1 MIRITYT
8 CIKIISGSGS
18 LLNHLKKKHNVF
30 LETQQRSNDP
40 ERFRCTVPGCGKIFK
55 AGFVLQDHMN
65 IHTGQKPHIC
75 QYCKQGFASKANKY
89 AHVKA
94 THLGIKRRSK

>member
-1 MIRITYT
+1 ML
-8 CIKIISGSGS
+8 K
-18 LLNHLKKKHNVF
+18 HLKKKHNVI

-40 ERFRCTVPGCGKIFK
+40 ERFKCTVPGCGKIFK

-94 THLGIKRRSK
+94 AHLGIKRRSK